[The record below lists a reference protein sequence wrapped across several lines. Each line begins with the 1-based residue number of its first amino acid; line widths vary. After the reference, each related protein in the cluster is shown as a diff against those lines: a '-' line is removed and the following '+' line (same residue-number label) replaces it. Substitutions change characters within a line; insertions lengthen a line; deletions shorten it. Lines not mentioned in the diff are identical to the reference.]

1 MVSAFRPALILL
13 IVGNL
18 AVNLPSKCS
27 EVSMEILVLQCQ
39 LVIALGLLNVWLL
52 RFGKATP
59 WRGGKAV
66 NMREEFA
73 AYGLPA
79 WFMWVVGGLK
89 VSLAILL
96 IVGLWITP
104 VSRPAAIGV
113 AVLMLGAIAMHVKVG
128 DPIKKALPATSMLL
142 LCLFIATT

>member
-1 MVSAFRPALILL
+1 M
-13 IVGNL
+13 N
-18 AVNLPSKCS
+18 
-27 EVSMEILVLQCQ
+27 MDMLVLQCQ
-39 LVIALGLLNVWLL
+39 LIIALGLLNVWLL
-52 RFGKATP
+52 RSGKATA
-59 WRGGKAV
+59 WRGGSAR

-96 IVGLWITP
+96 IVGLWVDT
-104 VSRPAAIGV
+104 VTSPAAIGI

-128 DPIKKALPATSMLL
+128 DPLRKSLPATSLLL

>member
-1 MVSAFRPALILL
+1 MDMI
-13 IVGNL
+13 
-18 AVNLPSKCS
+18 
-27 EVSMEILVLQCQ
+27 VLQCQ
-39 LVIALGLLNVWLL
+39 LIIALGLLNVWLV
-52 RFGKATP
+52 RSGKATP
-59 WRGGKAV
+59 WRGGAAT

-73 AYGLPA
+73 AYGLPT

-96 IVGLWITP
+96 IVGLWVNT

-128 DPIKKALPATSMLL
+128 DPLRKSLPATSLLL

>member
-1 MVSAFRPALILL
+1 MVSVFRTALIS
-13 IVGNL
+13 ITAGNL
-18 AVNLPSKCS
+18 AVNWPSKNS
-27 EVSMEILVLQCQ
+27 EVSMEMIALQCQ

-59 WRGGKAV
+59 WRGGQAM

-96 IVGLWITP
+96 IVGLWVTP
-104 VSRPAAIGV
+104 VSRPAAIGI

-128 DPIKKALPATSMLL
+128 DPIKKALPATSLLL